1 MTTRIVIVSPSKKR
15 AIQYLKQK
23 LGKDADKFDI
33 NYDEK
38 NSLLLN
44 MNWAVFT
51 WLTPDWR
58 GCGYRADII
67 YVDELFPISQ
77 NIYDAI
83 FRPMLM
89 GYHKFRLKESEGE

>member
-58 GCGYRADII
+58 GYGYRADII
-67 YVDELFPISQ
+67 YVDELFPIS
-77 NIYDAI
+77 
-83 FRPMLM
+83 
-89 GYHKFRLKESEGE
+89 

>member
-1 MTTRIVIVSPSKKR
+1 MTTRIIIVSPSKKR

-23 LGKDADKFDI
+23 LGKDADQFDI
-33 NYDEK
+33 NYNEK
-38 NSLLLN
+38 DSLLLN

-67 YVDELFPISQ
+67 YVDELFPIS
-77 NIYDAI
+77 
-83 FRPMLM
+83 
-89 GYHKFRLKESEGE
+89 